1 MQVYSPTWE
10 AVPRR
15 MSPVAPVI
23 AIALLV
29 VVVAGGARFA
39 TLPTTPDFRH
49 FGTVE
54 TRFGTAGVVCGG
66 EVTEGCD
73 ASTALA
79 FAVCTPAV
87 KAYFGGSGSF
97 VPGVGD
103 ERVRELLGVRPPA
116 GDYWSYTCGRPQ
128 LVRGAPAH
136 LESN

>member
-1 MQVYSPTWE
+1 
-10 AVPRR
+10 

-23 AIALLV
+23 AIALLI
-29 VVVAGGARFA
+29 VVVAGVVRLA
-39 TLPTTPDFRH
+39 TLPTIPDFRH

-66 EVTEGCD
+66 EVTRCD
-73 ASTALA
+73 ESTALA
-79 FAVCTPAV
+79 FAACTRAV

-103 ERVRELLGVRPPA
+103 ERVRALLGARPPA

-128 LVRGAPAH
+128 LVRGAPAQ
-136 LESN
+136 LKSN

>member
-1 MQVYSPTWE
+1 
-10 AVPRR
+10 

-29 VVVAGGARFA
+29 VVVAGVVRFA

-66 EVTEGCD
+66 EVTRCD
-73 ASTALA
+73 TSTALA

-87 KAYFGGSGSF
+87 KAYFDGSGSF

-103 ERVRELLGVRPPA
+103 ERVRDLIGARPPA
-116 GDYWSYTCGRPQ
+116 GDYWSFTCGRPQ
-128 LVRGAPAH
+128 LIRGAPAH
-136 LESN
+136 LESS